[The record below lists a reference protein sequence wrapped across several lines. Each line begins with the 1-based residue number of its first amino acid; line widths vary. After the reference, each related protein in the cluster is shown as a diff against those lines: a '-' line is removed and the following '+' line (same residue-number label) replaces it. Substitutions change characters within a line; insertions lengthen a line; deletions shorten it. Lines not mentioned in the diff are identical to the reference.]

1 MQSKTFGSEKLSS
14 VYPLATSRSQF
25 AYTTGPRLVREAPLF
40 EKRSSTDGAEIPTM
54 SGIQGREKK
63 K

>member
-25 AYTTGPRLVREAPLF
+25 SYTRAHVRKTRAQLF
-40 EKRSSTDGAEIPTM
+40 EKRSSTEGAEIPTM